1 MEQFFQHIDGLVR
14 ADWFNTALSALAIM
28 VATALAAR
36 LAAHFL
42 RRILHFNEQK
52 NLPSSSIFIN
62 LGRAAVWLLGV
73 CIMLSTCFNVN
84 VSAAIAALGVGGIAI
99 SLGFQDTISNLIGG
113 LQVSLM
119 RIVKPGDNIQ
129 VGTSTGVVKDVA
141 WRHTTIKNSLGQE
154 IIIPNSII
162 NKTALVHLPPTNQV
176 SVPFVVATD
185 GERLDEISEAIA
197 RRALKAAEG
206 VGKLTR
212 EPAVSFSEIGEA
224 GFKGSVTFR
233 MADSRDG
240 GRAVD
245 AVLRAIAPLTR
256 MHRGVADDDRPTGD
270 YAASDRD
277 ADPGKGEGA

>member
-1 MEQFFQHIDGLVR
+1 MDQFFQHIQNVVR
-14 ADWFNTALSALAIM
+14 ADWFNTALSVLVILAI
-28 VATALAAR
+28 TALAAR
-36 LAAHFL
+36 IVARFL
-42 RRILHFNEQK
+42 SHLLHFNEQK

-62 LGRAAVWLLGV
+62 IGRASVWFLGV

-119 RIVKPGDNIQ
+119 RIVKRGDNIQ
-129 VGTSTGVVKDVA
+129 VGTSTGVIKDIT

-185 GERLDEISEAIA
+185 GCRLDEVASAIECSA
-197 RRALKAAEG
+197 AKAAEG
-206 VGKLTR
+206 VGKLSKS
-212 EPAVSFSEIGEA
+212 PAVSFSEIGDA
-224 GFKGSVTFR
+224 GFKGSVVFR

-240 GRAVD
+240 GMASD
-245 AVLRAIAPLTR
+245 AVVRAIAPLTR
-256 MHRGVADDDRPTGD
+256 QQVNDGVCGAQGGVEDDKDI
-270 YAASDRD
+270 
-277 ADPGKGEGA
+277 DPALLQKGE